1 MRSNQTK
8 TEKQIRGSIKPF
20 LKECTGLDFSFDES
34 ITDSP
39 DFVIE
44 AIDGHRVGVEATTL
58 IYERFMKWSSKK
70 IEDGCSRKAEVVV
83 DLDKQ
88 IEASLKKKNKKYKD
102 YKRNRKLKE
111 VWLCFHN
118 DIYELSDDPAR
129 IMNKRDF
136 IGDAWFYLKKHR
148 CKYDRVFFFPKIQG
162 ITLKFIIKKQI
173 LTLQKGIR

>member
-1 MRSNQTK
+1 
-8 TEKQIRGSIKPF
+8 
-20 LKECTGLDFSFDES
+20 
-34 ITDSP
+34 
-39 DFVIE
+39 
-44 AIDGHRVGVEATTL
+44 
-58 IYERFMKWSSKK
+58 MKWSSKK
-70 IEDGCSRKAEVVV
+70 IEDGGSRKAEVVV

-136 IGDAWFYLKKHR
+136 IGEAWFYLKKHR
-148 CKYDRVFFFPKIQG
+148 CKYDRVFFFSENSGNYTEIYNKKTNSYTPKRYKIIPM
-162 ITLKFIIKKQI
+162 ITRNEGAFTTKPGE
-173 LTLQKGIR
+173 TLSINVGEKLLDSSFFR